1 MKRTNLFTKVNS
13 QLSTCPLIPVNKVL
27 KPCFLLSVLIT
38 FLLILSYGVEAAAS
52 TTKVTNIG
60 AIIDGN
66 SRTGKEEKTAM
77 EIAVQN
83 FNNISSNHKLS
94 TSSILK
100 ETLFKQLMQ
109 VNNLAISK
117 WFWVS
122 SLVVA
127 RFEAV
132 YWLVNFSCSWR
143 ADQREESESDYW
155 HGQMGGSSPG
165 C

>member
-1 MKRTNLFTKVNS
+1 
-13 QLSTCPLIPVNKVL
+13 
-27 KPCFLLSVLIT
+27 VLIN
-38 FLLILSYGVEAAAS
+38 FLLILSNGVEAAAS
-52 TTKVTNIG
+52 TNTVTNIG

-66 SRTGKEEKTAM
+66 SRTGQEEKTAM

-117 WFWVS
+117 
-122 SLVVA
+122 
-127 RFEAV
+127 
-132 YWLVNFSCSWR
+132 
-143 ADQREESESDYW
+143 
-155 HGQMGGSSPG
+155 
-165 C
+165 